1 MPKINPP
8 LSDAAIKALKP
19 KDKTYKKSDGQNLF
33 IFIEPA
39 GRKFF
44 ALEYKSPLTL
54 KMRRMALGN
63 YPLLTLAKAR
73 ELKTELLRLVK
84 DGIDPI
90 VAKNGDASRN
100 FERLAM
106 EWIDKK
112 SKIIKEVTTQIQIR
126 NVQKYLFP
134 YLGKRDISGIC
145 ATEIIEILR
154 KVEDGGRLS
163 VVKKLFQFCAQL
175 WRYAVANGKAPH
187 NIMSDIDF
195 KYTFK
200 AEKKQNYPS
209 LTKDSDLSALV
220 FAVNEYSGEYKT
232 KVALKLGLYSAARS
246 FNIRAAQWSEFDFD
260 KGLWSIDASK
270 IKQERRNFNLPISR
284 QVKALLLEY
293 RKFAPA
299 NDYLFFNNFSKTKY
313 MSENTLNVALRRM
326 GYTKD
331 EIVFHGFRSSFS
343 TICNENTHIHG
354 YSEAIIEKCLAHKDA
369 NSVRAAY
376 NRAENLS
383 QMRGLMQWWADYLD
397 GLMD

>member
-8 LSDAAIKALKP
+8 LSDAAIKALKS
-19 KDKTYKKSDGQNLF
+19 KDKIYKKSDGQNLF
-33 IFIEPA
+33 IFIEPS

-54 KMRRMALGN
+54 KMRRYALGN

-73 ELKTELLRLVK
+73 EMKTELLRQVR

-90 VAKNGDASRN
+90 TAKNSDMSKN
-100 FERLAM
+100 FERLAI

-112 SKIIKEVTTQIQIR
+112 SKLIKDITAQIQTR
-126 NVQKYLFP
+126 NAQKYLFP
-134 YLGKRDISGIC
+134 YLGKRDISGIT
-145 ATEIIEILR
+145 AVEIVEVLQ
-154 KVEDGGRLS
+154 KVENSGSLS

-175 WRYAVANGKAPH
+175 WRYAVAIGKAPH
-187 NIMSDIDF
+187 NIIADIDY

-200 AEKKQNYPS
+200 GKKSKNYP
-209 LTKDSDLSALV
+209 ALV
-220 FAVNEYSGEYKT
+220 RDNEIKALLLAIDEYSGDHKT
-232 KVALKLGLYSAARS
+232 KVALKLGIYTAARS
-246 FNIRAAQWSEFDFD
+246 FNIRAAQWSEFDFE
-260 KGLWSIDASK
+260 KEIWSIDISK
-270 IKQERRNFNLPISR
+270 MKHEREYFKLPMSR
-284 QVKALLLEY
+284 QIKELLKEY
-293 RKFAPA
+293 RKFCTDK
-299 NDYLFFNNFSKTKY
+299 DYLFYSPVSKTKF

-343 TICNENTHIHG
+343 TICNENLHIHG

-376 NRAENLS
+376 NRAANLS
-383 QMRGLMQWWADYLD
+383 HMRGLMQWWADWLD
-397 GLMD
+397 GLVS